1 MTSAIFD
8 PVEEEINA
16 IRLQIYEEIKDM
28 TPEEEARYFISRTDP
43 VIRQFNMKMS
53 TLKPV
58 RPIRREEREISTY
71 SEDVYRQ

>member
-1 MTSAIFD
+1 MASAIFD